1 MKIISDKEIRFEL
14 EQIKPEGFDWAL
26 TTDSEMIKFDAI
38 AQAQHL
44 YTLRQVREA
53 VAKIAH
59 DEVRRALLNDIDID
73 GQFVCLAILG
83 LIDKEMKA

>member
-1 MKIISDKEIRFEL
+1 MKILSSKQKDALRQKYEQEHPDTDWEEELTQSQHRF
-14 EQIKPEGFDWAL
+14 
-26 TTDSEMIKFDAI
+26 
-38 AQAQHL
+38 
-44 YTLRQVREA
+44 TLRQVREA

>member
-14 EQIKPEGFDWAL
+14 EQIQPEGFDWAL
-26 TTDSEMIKFDAI
+26 TTDSEKIKFDAI
-38 AQAQHL
+38 AQAQCL

-53 VAKIAH
+53 VAK
-59 DEVRRALLNDIDID
+59 VRNSYGRRDLMNSFELARNIIID
-73 GQFVCLAILG
+73 

>member
-14 EQIKPEGFDWAL
+14 EQIQPEGFDWAL

-53 VAKIAH
+53 VAK
-59 DEVRRALLNDIDID
+59 VRNSYGRRDLMNSFELARNIIID
-73 GQFVCLAILG
+73 
-83 LIDKEMKA
+83 LIDREMKA